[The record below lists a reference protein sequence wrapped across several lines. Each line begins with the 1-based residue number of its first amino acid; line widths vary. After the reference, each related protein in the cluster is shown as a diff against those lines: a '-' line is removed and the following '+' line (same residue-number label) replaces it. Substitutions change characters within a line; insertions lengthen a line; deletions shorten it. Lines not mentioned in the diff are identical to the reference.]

1 MKKSWIHNG
10 TVLIRVS
17 ANHFAFLRGY
27 LQGLDLA
34 VLSKR
39 YLETAVSPDPELRVA
54 RSTLKWIREQLM
66 TAARRRGHFP
76 DARLILIDPEKF
88 RQATRKTVPSLE
100 EFREERD
107 PHELYSE
114 AELIELFEEEFGSH
128 ATDDRRSQRNERLRR
143 RQLNVLNEFEKLL
156 GTPPALDDEVGG
168 WFDPAL
174 AERLKAAGLRTLAQL
189 VETINGRGYRWWI
202 HVPRFGEK
210 AAAQIVA
217 WLRTETVE
225 RALGVRLG
233 VQASTKASRIPVTTL
248 KANRPKQAGIVPLEH
263 LALPPELDGSTGM
276 NRGTRCGTSSGTSGT
291 IAAKND
297 LEAIEA
303 WLRLKPAGSST
314 WRSYRKEA
322 ERFLLW
328 AVVERRRPLSSLVAD
343 DCVAYCDFLRKL
355 DPGATDA
362 EWRFRLPPEQ
372 WCAPRGTKR
381 WSPFWRP
388 FEGALS
394 VESGNLAIT
403 ILTSMCRWLAACGY
417 LASNP
422 WEGLSQRMPA
432 NGQNAGE
439 KGFSSEQWSVL
450 LDYLEALPNDAKY
463 ERLRFILFLC
473 KDTGMRLS
481 ELIRARIAHLA
492 CRQADGGVDAG
503 ETFLLVRRTEPAR
516 RIPLAPTTIAA
527 LDRYLAHRGLANH
540 RSSDGATFLIGR
552 LPSDRPT
559 SSPPD
564 PERPELSANAL
575 YQILKRFFLDAATAL
590 ENSAAPVLH
599 SDSGDIPDSM
609 ADRRQLAERMR
620 RASTEWLRH
629 TNDA

>member
-1 MKKSWIHNG
+1 LKKSWIHNG

-76 DARLILIDPEKF
+76 DARLILIDPEKL
-88 RQATRKTVPSLE
+88 RQAARKAVPNLE
-100 EFREERD
+100 EFREQRD

-143 RQLNVLNEFEKLL
+143 RQLNVLTEFEKLL

-168 WFDPAL
+168 WLDPAL
-174 AERLKAAGLRTLAQL
+174 AQRLNTAGLRTLGQL

-210 AAAQIVA
+210 AATQVVA

-233 VQASTKASRIPVTTL
+233 IQASTKASRVPVATL
-248 KANRPKQAGIVPLEH
+248 KANRPKQTGIVPLEH
-263 LALPPELDGSTGM
+263 MALPPELDGSGGM
-276 NRGTRCGTSSGTSGT
+276 NRGTTCM
-291 IAAKND
+291 IAATND
-297 LEAIEA
+297 LEAIDA
-303 WLRLKPAGSST
+303 WLQQKPAGSST

-328 AVVERRRPLSSLVAD
+328 AVVERQRPLSSLAAD

-362 EWRFRLPPEQ
+362 EWRFRLPPQ
-372 WCAPRGTKR
+372 HWCAPRGTKR

-422 WEGLSQRMPA
+422 WENLSQRMRA
-432 NGQNAGE
+432 NRQSAGE
-439 KGFSSEQWSVL
+439 KGFSSEQWNVL
-450 LDYLEALPNDAKY
+450 LDYLETLPNDAKY
-463 ERLRFILFLC
+463 ERLRFILVLC
-473 KDTGMRLS
+473 RDADLRLS

-492 CRQADGGVDAG
+492 CRQKDGVTDAG
-503 ETFLLVRRTEPAR
+503 DTFLLVGRTEPAR
-516 RIPLAPTTIAA
+516 QIPLAAATVAA
-527 LDRYLAHRGLANH
+527 LDRYLAHRGLADH
-540 RSSDGATFLIGR
+540 LSCDGATFLIGR
-552 LPSDRPT
+552 LPSDRPAPF
-559 SSPPD
+559 PPD
-564 PERPELSANAL
+564 PERPALSANAL

-599 SDSGDIPDSM
+599 SDSADTPDSI
-609 ADRRQLAERMR
+609 ADKRQLAERMR

-629 TNDA
+629 TNGA